1 MRAIVVKPPKPG
13 VEINDVKIDEDK
25 LSTIGLVK
33 IKVLENGIC
42 GTDREIV
49 SGKRTSVKPPA
60 GKDELILG
68 HEAIGIV
75 EVGGYGL
82 KEGELVM
89 PINKRG
95 CGKCLNC
102 LVGRPDFCETGEG
115 LVAGTKGLDG
125 FMREYLYDD
134 PKYLVK
140 IPLAIKDIAI
150 LAQPL
155 ADIEK
160 SVEAILT
167 TQKRV
172 PIWTC
177 DDGTFNCKKALVVGT
192 GPTGIL
198 FSLILRTY
206 GFQVWITN
214 RRELLDNEK
223 EILEEPGIIFYNSEN
238 GYDNLVKSEGKFDLI
253 IDTSG
258 ASASIMQHLVPLLQI
273 NGVLGLFGFP
283 RYDNFSLDYKTV
295 QDFVINNRIIIGL
308 DNGQKPHFQ
317 QAVIHLAS
325 WKSLWPKT
333 TSKMI
338 TKVISISNE
347 REVISSLREKL
358 PGEIKVII
366 RWE

>member
-1 MRAIVVKPPKPG
+1 MKAIVVKPPNPG
-13 VEINDVKIDEDK
+13 VEIKDVKIDEDK
-25 LSTIGLVK
+25 LNTVGLVK
-33 IKVLENGIC
+33 LKILENGIC

-49 SGKRTSVKPPA
+49 SGKRTNVKPPP

-68 HEAIGIV
+68 HEAIGVV

-82 KEGELVM
+82 EEGELVM

-125 FMREYLYDD
+125 FMREYMYDD

-140 IPLAIKDIAI
+140 IPPEIKDIAI

-160 SVEAILT
+160 SVESVLT

-177 DDGTFNCKKALVVGT
+177 DDGTLNCRKALIVGT

-198 FSLILRTY
+198 FSLVLRTY
-206 GFQVWITN
+206 GFQVWIAN

-223 EILEEPGIIFYNSEN
+223 DILEEPRILFYNSAS
-238 GYDNLVKSEGKFDLI
+238 GYEKLAKDVGKFDLI
-253 IDTSG
+253 IDTTG
-258 ASASIMQHLVPLLQI
+258 ASASIIQQLVPLLQI

-283 RYDNFSLDYKTV
+283 RYDTFSLDYKTV
-295 QDFVINNRIIIGL
+295 QDFVINNRVIIGL

-317 QAVIHLAS
+317 QALIHLAS

-338 TKVISISNE
+338 TKIISINDE
-347 REVISSLREKL
+347 REVISSLRDKL
-358 PGEIKVII
+358 PGEIKVKIK
-366 RWE
+366 WG

>member
-1 MRAIVVKPPKPG
+1 MKAIVVKPPKPG
-13 VEINDVKIDEDK
+13 VEIKDVEFKEDK
-25 LSTIGLVK
+25 LSTVGLVK
-33 IKVLENGIC
+33 IRILENGIC

-49 SGKRTSVKPPA
+49 NGKRTSVKPPA

-68 HEAIGIV
+68 HEAIGVV
-75 EVGGYGL
+75 ESGGYGL

-102 LVGRPDFCETGEG
+102 LIGRPDFCETGEG
-115 LVAGTKGLDG
+115 LVAGTRGLDG

-134 PKYLVK
+134 PRYLVK
-140 IPLAIKDIAI
+140 IPPSIRDIAI

-155 ADIEK
+155 ADLEK
-160 SVEAILT
+160 SIESILI
-167 TQKRV
+167 TQRRI

-177 DDGTFNCKKALVVGT
+177 EDGTYNCRNALVIGT

-198 FSLILRTY
+198 FSLLLRSY
-206 GFQVWITN
+206 GFQVWISN

-223 EILEEPGIIFYNSEN
+223 AILDEPGINFYNSAN
-238 GYDNLVKSEGKFDLI
+238 GYEKLVTAEGKFDLI

-258 ASASIMQHLVPLLQI
+258 SSASIIQQLVPLLKN
-273 NGVLGLFGFP
+273 NGILGLFGFP
-283 RYDNFSLDYKTV
+283 RYDSFSLDYKTI
-295 QDFVINNRIIIGL
+295 QDFVINNRVILGL

-317 QAVIHLAS
+317 QALIHLAS

-333 TSKMI
+333 ASMLI
-338 TKVISISNE
+338 TKTVSINNAE
-347 REVISSLREKL
+347 EVIRSLKEKA
-358 PGEIKVII
+358 PGEIKVKIV
-366 RWE
+366 WD